1 MTAAM
6 RASIPVKAGISHRVY
21 RDDHGTATAFCRLVA
36 IEHELFRLAAGVD
49 RIELRQ
55 APGSGWIPTAMTTLI
70 IEALRSVGLYA
81 DSADPRAERIA
92 RDTRR
97 RLTDALARIRVRC
110 NRRLLVGTTR
120 IFDED
125 GDKSVLVLVLARKG
139 IHSCEWKLAA

>member
-6 RASIPVKAGISHRVY
+6 RASISVKAGTSHRVY
-21 RDDHGTATAFCRLVA
+21 RDDHGTDAAFCRLVA
-36 IEHELFRLAAGVD
+36 TEDELFRLAEGVD

-55 APGSGWIPTAMTTLI
+55 APGTGWIPTAMTNPI
-70 IEALRSVGLYA
+70 IEALRSVDLYA

-92 RDTRR
+92 RDMRR

-110 NRRLLVGTTR
+110 NRYLLAGATRLS
-120 IFDED
+120 DED
-125 GDKSVLVLVLARKG
+125 GDKLVLVLVLARKG